1 MIILPAIDLF
11 GGQAVRLYQGDYNQ
25 MTVYDADPLHTVAQ
39 FEAAGATH
47 LHLVDLEGAKTGQT
61 TNLPTIERIA
71 AQTGLFV
78 EVGGGIRSMDT
89 VRRYLEAGASRVIL
103 GTAAVTDP
111 DFTAQAVAQYG
122 DKIAV
127 GADLKDG
134 KVAIKGW
141 LETSQNTWE
150 TFFDQMQALGV
161 RTMIC
166 TDISRDGAMEGTNR
180 ALYRTL
186 AQRYSMD
193 IIASG
198 GVSSLEDI
206 RALKAAGVAGA
217 NIGKAYYTGANDQ
230 AQAIALDYL
239 QTHGLWS
246 GPMASVGVGPITSG
260 ETGGDTILGKNVYC
274 FPAVDGAPVEG
285 VFRIVVTLDP
295 TGKVVT
301 VHHLAAQPEQPREVP
316 LKSRAQLASDLTRG
330 NYSSN
335 LYQTLTDPVVETC
348 TLRLYADATPVEGQT
363 YLYPVYVL
371 TGHGTMPD
379 GTTEW
384 FEVIVDAQA

>member
-186 AQRYSMD
+186 ARRN
-193 IIASG
+193 G
-198 GVSSLEDI
+198 LSLVACRLVTGRTHQI
-206 RALKAAGVAGA
+206 RAQFAAAGHPLLGDGKYGSERENRKYGRHGQALYSYKLTFHFTTDAGSLA
-217 NIGKAYYTGANDQ
+217 YLNGKAFQ
-230 AQAIALDYL
+230 
-239 QTHGLWS
+239 
-246 GPMASVGVGPITSG
+246 V
-260 ETGGDTILGKNVYC
+260 
-274 FPAVDGAPVEG
+274 
-285 VFRIVVTLDP
+285 
-295 TGKVVT
+295 
-301 VHHLAAQPEQPREVP
+301 
-316 LKSRAQLASDLTRG
+316 SDVSFVSE
-330 NYSSN
+330 YFS
-335 LYQTLTDPVVETC
+335 
-348 TLRLYADATPVEGQT
+348 
-363 YLYPVYVL
+363 
-371 TGHGTMPD
+371 
-379 GTTEW
+379 
-384 FEVIVDAQA
+384 